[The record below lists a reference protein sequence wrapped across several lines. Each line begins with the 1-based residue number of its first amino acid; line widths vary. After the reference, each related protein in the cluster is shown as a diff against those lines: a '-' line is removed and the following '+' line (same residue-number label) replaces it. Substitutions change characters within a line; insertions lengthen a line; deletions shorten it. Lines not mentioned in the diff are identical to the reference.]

1 VFCKN
6 VSFDRESKRI
16 GGQQALAQGQGA
28 TGVHASAAPE
38 EDKMAVI
45 LFGTQQAQQ
54 QKGQQSEATCTYEEF
69 KRAAVGA
76 INLRG
81 RYITDENN
89 LRVEAK
95 AFLNGMMND
104 EHLTLT
110 PCLRYRSQDEGDF
123 VSPLTRA
130 RGTGWAFGDAGFI
143 SVNTMVGLISPGLQL
158 PEYRATRANPRPTGQ
173 VNDGETVWIV
183 GPWAPRS
190 ELKLYVT
197 DGKVVEALEGWIER
211 RLQSVN

>member
-1 VFCKN
+1 
-6 VSFDRESKRI
+6 
-16 GGQQALAQGQGA
+16 
-28 TGVHASAAPE
+28 
-38 EDKMAVI
+38 MAI
-45 LFGTQQAQQ
+45 IMFGQQAQQ

-69 KRAAVGA
+69 KRAAVGSL
-76 INLRG
+76 NLRG

-89 LRVEAK
+89 LRVEARE
-95 AFLNGMMND
+95 FLSGMMND
-104 EHLTLT
+104 NDILT

-143 SVNTMVGLISPGLQL
+143 SLNTMIGLLNPGLQL
-158 PEYRATRANPRPTGQ
+158 PEYKAVRTCPRPTGQ

>member
-1 VFCKN
+1 
-6 VSFDRESKRI
+6 
-16 GGQQALAQGQGA
+16 
-28 TGVHASAAPE
+28 
-38 EDKMAVI
+38 MAI
-45 LFGTQQAQQ
+45 IMFGQQ
-54 QKGQQSEATCTYEEF
+54 QKEQQSEATCTYEEF
-69 KRAAVGA
+69 KRAAVGSL
-76 INLRG
+76 NLRG

-89 LRVEAK
+89 LRVEARE
-95 AFLNGMMND
+95 FLSGMMND
-104 EHLTLT
+104 NDVLT

-130 RGTGWAFGDAGFI
+130 RGTGWAFGEAGFI
-143 SVNTMVGLISPGLQL
+143 SVNTVIGLLNPGLQL

-197 DGKVVEALEGWIER
+197 DGRVVEALDSWLTR